1 MKKKRKGVKNTA
13 PKCPYCGSHTIF
25 RSAEGIYHKNPERE
39 MLYVCKNYPTCD
51 AYVRVHRG
59 TRIPM
64 GVPAN
69 WKLRRLRNEAHH
81 YFDQL
86 YKSGYMSRQDAYHWL
101 ADILC
106 VPYSQAHIG
115 YLGEYY
121 CQKVI
126 EESKKMLSN
135 CPAGRKTSRKNNKRG
150 GKRHGADTEAATHR

>member
-13 PKCPYCGSHTIF
+13 PKFPYCGSHTIF

-101 ADILC
+101 ADILR

-135 CPAGRKTSRKNNKRG
+135 SPAGRKTSRNNKIRG

>member
-69 WKLRRLRNEAHH
+69 WSSGGCAMKHTIISISFIRVAICPDRMPIIGWLISCAYPILKHILVILASITVRR
-81 YFDQL
+81 
-86 YKSGYMSRQDAYHWL
+86 
-101 ADILC
+101 
-106 VPYSQAHIG
+106 
-115 YLGEYY
+115 
-121 CQKVI
+121 
-126 EESKKMLSN
+126 
-135 CPAGRKTSRKNNKRG
+135 
-150 GKRHGADTEAATHR
+150 

>member
-1 MKKKRKGVKNTA
+1 MKKRRKGVKNTA
-13 PKCPYCGSHTIF
+13 PQCPYCGSHTIF

-51 AYVRVHRG
+51 AYVRVHKG

-69 WKLRRLRNEAHH
+69 WKLRRLRNEAHR

-126 EESKKMLSN
+126 DESKKVLARN
-135 CPAGRKTSRKNNKRG
+135 PAARRLTRKKSRRG
-150 GKRHGADTEAATHR
+150 GKHNDADRAPAARS